1 MSRYIKILLA
11 ALSIC
16 ALAPAARAEIKTHK
30 ATTDDRHNIEGHGY
44 SKAGDVET
52 FIIAAADRKKGQR
65 LTPRVE
71 REFANKGLIRK
82 DKGVYTYTATYKID
96 SASNTTIFQLL
107 NHFPGTE
114 DKHRPMCFITAFP
127 SADGTKWQIH
137 KGNSKDRPL
146 LAAIPKVDSFTVKL
160 QADGVRYHVWI
171 NDNYAM
177 SGNFPPASKSTTMRY
192 GAYHHGKGVA
202 KVHVT
207 NALFQTDS
215 AEKLIDPVTPKTLSL
230 PTDQKKY

>member
-1 MSRYIKILLA
+1 MNQFISTLVVL
-11 ALSIC
+11 LSIC
-16 ALAPAARAEIKTHK
+16 AVATAEIKIHK
-30 ATTDDRHNIEGHGY
+30 ATTDDRHNMEGHGY
-44 SKAGDVET
+44 SKTGDIET

-71 REFANKGLIRK
+71 REFSNKGLIRK
-82 DKGVYTYTATYKID
+82 DKGVYTFTATYKID

-107 NHFPGTE
+107 NHFPETE

-137 KGNSKDRPL
+137 KGNSTERPL
-146 LAAIPKVDSFTVKL
+146 LAAISKADSFTVKL

-171 NDNYAM
+171 NDHYAM
-177 SGNFPPASKSTTMRY
+177 SGDFPPTSKSTTMRY

-207 NALFQTDS
+207 NAQFQSDS
-215 AEKLIDPVTPKTLSL
+215 TAKLLDPVTTKP
-230 PTDQKKY
+230 